1 MSFIEPNLG
10 QTQQNKKILQEL
22 EEKKRRMRSNT
33 ASPIQSES
41 SILNYQTSN
50 PTTPTA
56 QLPIIDTSLQPV
68 QKLPQQQPFAT
79 VVNVP
84 NNCGYFISTDSNIG
98 NQILPVLPR
107 F

>member
-1 MSFIEPNLG
+1 MSYIEPNLG

-33 ASPIQSES
+33 SSPIQSDPILQSLSTSTNNNLIS
-41 SILNYQTSN
+41 SDN
-50 PTTPTA
+50 PIQPIQK
-56 QLPIIDTSLQPV
+56 QL
-68 QKLPQQQPFAT
+68 QQQPFAT
-79 VVNVP
+79 FYNT
-84 NNCGYFISTDSNIG
+84 NTFGYFINTDSAFG

>member
-41 SILNYQTSN
+41 PLLNFQS
-50 PTTPTA
+50 TTN
-56 QLPIIDTSLQPV
+56 QNIIQSESSLQQPV
-68 QKLPQQQPFAT
+68 QRQPQQQPYASFYNT
-79 VVNVP
+79 NTP
-84 NNCGYFISTDSNIG
+84 GYFINTDSTFG

-107 F
+107 L

>member
-1 MSFIEPNLG
+1 MSFIEPNIG

-41 SILNYQTSN
+41 SILNFQTNN
-50 PTTPTA
+50 PTTQIQSSIT
-56 QLPIIDTSLQPV
+56 DTSLQPV
-68 QKLPQQQPFAT
+68 QKLTQQPAAT

-84 NNCGYFISTDSNIG
+84 NTCGYFISTDSTIG